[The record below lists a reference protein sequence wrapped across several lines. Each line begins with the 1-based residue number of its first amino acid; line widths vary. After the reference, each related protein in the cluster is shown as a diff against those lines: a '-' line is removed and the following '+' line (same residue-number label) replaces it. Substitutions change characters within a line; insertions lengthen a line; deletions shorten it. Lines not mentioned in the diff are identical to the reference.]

1 MLIDGT
7 FIEDTYAEAFGLRAA
22 RLLVTSDTAAWA
34 QTAALSMTGFA
45 TSIIACG
52 CEAGMEGPAPAAT
65 PDARPGVN
73 VLLFARTVADL
84 QDQVVRRVGQC
95 VMTAAGASCY
105 DALGPADDT
114 VRLGSLLRFFGD
126 GQQTSKRIDPA
137 LSDAARPPRAAT
149 PAGPG
154 AAPVRPRRLW
164 RIPVMDG
171 EFVVDDRC
179 GVRKGVAGGNF
190 LILGRTP
197 EITLAAAERAVNA
210 IRLLPEVI
218 LPFPGGVVRSG
229 SKVGSKYRKLIASTN
244 SPYCPTLRGVVETA
258 LPPDVESVLEI
269 VIDGLTVEAVGAAVA
284 AGARAA
290 CGPGIVRIGA
300 GNYGGR
306 LGKYLFHLRPLL
318 SGTTPPGPGAAPGS
332 AATR

>member
-7 FIEDTYAEAFGLRAA
+7 FVEDTYAEAFGLRAA

-52 CEAGMEGPAPAAT
+52 CEAGMEGAAPAAT
-65 PDARPGVN
+65 PDGRPGVN

-105 DALGPADDT
+105 DALGPTDDS

-137 LSDAARPPRAAT
+137 LAEAAAAH
-149 PAGPG
+149 
-154 AAPVRPRRLW
+154 VRPRRLW

-197 EITLAAAERAVNA
+197 ETTLAAAERAVAA
-210 IRLLPEVI
+210 IRLRPEVI

-284 AGARAA
+284 AGVRAA
-290 CGPGIVRIGA
+290 CGDGIVRISA

-306 LGKYLFHLRPLL
+306 LGKHLFHLRPLL
-318 SGTTPPGPGAAPGS
+318 SQ
-332 AATR
+332 

>member
-1 MLIDGT
+1 VIT
-7 FIEDTYAEAFGLRAA
+7 ADTP
-22 RLLVTSDTAAWA
+22 AWA

-52 CEAGMEGPAPAAT
+52 CEAGMEGPAPGST
-65 PDARPGVN
+65 PDGRPGVRAL
-73 VLLFARTVADL
+73 VFARSVADL

-95 VMTAAGASCY
+95 VMTAAGASCF
-105 DALGPADDT
+105 DDLGPADES

-137 LSDAARPPRAAT
+137 LAAAAGGK
-149 PAGPG
+149 A
-154 AAPVRPRRLW
+154 VRPRRLW

-197 EITLAAAERAVNA
+197 EATLAAAERAVAA
-210 IRLLPEVI
+210 IRRLPEVI
-218 LPFPGGVVRSG
+218 LPFPGGIVRSG
-229 SKVGSKYRKLIASTN
+229 SKIGSKYRKLIASTN

-258 LPPDVESVLEI
+258 LPDDVTSVLEV
-269 VIDGLTVEAVGAAVA
+269 VIDGLSVEAVGAAVA

-290 CGPGIVRIGA
+290 CGDGIARIGA

-306 LGKYLFHLRPLL
+306 LGKHLFHLRPLL
-318 SGTTPPGPGAAPGS
+318 GAPA
-332 AATR
+332 

>member
-1 MLIDGT
+1 MLIGGT

-65 PDARPGVN
+65 PDGRPGVN
-73 VLLFARTVADL
+73 LLLFARTVADL

-105 DALGPADDT
+105 DALGSADDS

-126 GQQTSKRIDPA
+126 GMQTSKRIDPA
-137 LSDAARPPRAAT
+137 LAEAAG
-149 PAGPG
+149 AG
-154 AAPVRPRRLW
+154 AVRPRRLW

-197 EITLAAAERAVNA
+197 EATLAAAERAVAA

-258 LPPDVESVLEI
+258 LPPDVASVLEI

-284 AGARAA
+284 AGVRAA
-290 CGPGIVRIGA
+290 CGDGIVRIGA

-318 SGTTPPGPGAAPGS
+318 SGAAPGS
-332 AATR
+332 TTR

>member
-1 MLIDGT
+1 
-7 FIEDTYAEAFGLRAA
+7 
-22 RLLVTSDTAAWA
+22 
-34 QTAALSMTGFA
+34 
-45 TSIIACG
+45 
-52 CEAGMEGPAPAAT
+52 MEGPAPAAT
-65 PDARPGVN
+65 PDGRPGVN
-73 VLLFARTVADL
+73 VLLFGRTVADL

-105 DALGPADDT
+105 DALGSADDS

-137 LSDAARPPRAAT
+137 LAEAAG
-149 PAGPG
+149 AGT
-154 AAPVRPRRLW
+154 VRPRRLW

-197 EITLAAAERAVNA
+197 ETTLAAAERAVAA

-244 SPYCPTLRGVVETA
+244 SPYCPTLRGVVGTA
-258 LPPDVESVLEI
+258 LPPDVESVLEV
-269 VIDGLTVEAVGAAVA
+269 VIDGLSVEAVGAAVA
-284 AGARAA
+284 AGVRAA
-290 CGPGIVRIGA
+290 CGDGIVRIGA

-318 SGTTPPGPGAAPGS
+318 SGAAPPGSP
-332 AATR
+332 ATR

>member
-34 QTAALSMTGFA
+34 QTAGLSLTGFA

-65 PDARPGVN
+65 PDGRPGVN

-95 VMTAAGASCY
+95 VMTAAGASCF
-105 DALGPADDT
+105 DALGPADDA

-126 GQQTSKRIDPA
+126 GLQTSKRIDPA
-137 LSDAARPPRAAT
+137 LAEAAGAPPSRNAA
-149 PAGPG
+149 AGC
-154 AAPVRPRRLW
+154 VRPRRLW

-179 GVRKGVAGGNF
+179 GVRKAVAGGNF

-197 EITLAAAERAVNA
+197 ETTLAAAERAVAA

-218 LPFPGGVVRSG
+218 LPFPGGIVRSG
-229 SKVGSKYRKLIASTN
+229 SKIGSKYRKLIASTN

-290 CGPGIVRIGA
+290 CGDGIIRISA

-318 SGTTPPGPGAAPGS
+318 
-332 AATR
+332 R

>member
-22 RLLVTSDTAAWA
+22 RLVVTSDSAAWA

-52 CEAGMEGPAPAAT
+52 CEAGMEGPAPQTT
-65 PDARPGVN
+65 PDGRPGVR
-73 VLLFARTVADL
+73 VILLARSAADL

-95 VMTAAGASCY
+95 VMTAAGAACF
-105 DALGPADDT
+105 DALGRT
-114 VRLGSLLRFFGD
+114 EESIRLGSLLRFFGD

-137 LSDAARPPRAAT
+137 LAAAAGGKVT
-149 PAGPG
+149 A
-154 AAPVRPRRLW
+154 RRLW
-164 RIPVMDG
+164 RVPVMDG

-179 GVRKGVAGGNF
+179 GIRKAVAGGNF
-190 LILGRTP
+190 LILGRTAGA
-197 EITLAAAERAVNA
+197 TLAAAERAVAA
-210 IRLLPEVI
+210 IRRLPEVI
-218 LPFPGGVVRSG
+218 LPFPGGIVRSG

-244 SPYCPTLRGVVETA
+244 SAYCPTLRGVVETA
-258 LPPDVESVLEI
+258 LPGKVESVLEI
-269 VIDGLTVEAVGAAVA
+269 VIDGLTVEAVGAAMA

-290 CGPGIVRIGA
+290 CGPDIVRLSA

-306 LGKYLFHLRPLL
+306 LGKHLFHLRPLL
-318 SGTTPPGPGAAPGS
+318 ASTTPGAPAPPAGS
-332 AATR
+332 R

>member
-45 TSIIACG
+45 ASIIACG

-65 PDARPGVN
+65 PDGRPGVH

-95 VMTAAGASCY
+95 VMTAAGASCF
-105 DALGPADDT
+105 DALGPLDDS

-126 GQQTSKRIDPA
+126 GQQTSKRIDAA
-137 LSDAARPPRAAT
+137 LAEAAVHA
-149 PAGPG
+149 
-154 AAPVRPRRLW
+154 RPRRFW

-179 GVRKGVAGGNF
+179 GVVRGVAGGNF

-197 EITLAAAERAVNA
+197 ETTLAAAERAVAA
-210 IRLLPEVI
+210 IRLLPGVI
-218 LPFPGGVVRSG
+218 LPFPGGIVRSG

-244 SPYCPTLRGVVETA
+244 SPYCPTLRGIVDTA
-258 LPPDVESVLEI
+258 LPPEVESVLEI

-284 AGARAA
+284 AGVRAA
-290 CGPGIVRIGA
+290 CGDGIVRIGA

-318 SGTTPPGPGAAPGS
+318 AGP
-332 AATR
+332 R

>member
-7 FIEDTYAEAFGLRAA
+7 LIEDTYAEAFALRAA
-22 RLLVTSDTAAWA
+22 RLLITADTPAWA

-52 CEAGMEGPAPAAT
+52 CEGGMEGPLPEST
-65 PDARPGVN
+65 PDARPGVR
-73 VLLFARTVADL
+73 VLLFARSAADL

-95 VMTAAGASCY
+95 VMTAAGAACF
-105 DALGPADDT
+105 DALGAT
-114 VRLGSLLRFFGD
+114 EESLRLGSLLRFFGD
-126 GQQTSKRIDPA
+126 GLQTSKRIDEA
-137 LSDAARPPRAAT
+137 LAQ
-149 PAGPG
+149 AGG
-154 AAPVRPRRLW
+154 RRVRPRRLW

-179 GVRKGVAGGNF
+179 GLRKGVAGGNF

-197 EITLAAAERAVNA
+197 EATLAAAERAVAA
-210 IRLLPEVI
+210 IRALPEVI
-218 LPFPGGVVRSG
+218 LPFPGGIVRSG

-258 LPPDVESVLEI
+258 LPPEVESVLEI
-269 VIDGLTVEAVGAAVA
+269 VIDGLSVDAVGAAMK

-290 CGPGIVRIGA
+290 CGDGIVRIGA

-318 SGTTPPGPGAAPGS
+318 A
-332 AATR
+332 

>member
-1 MLIDGT
+1 MRIQGT

-22 RLLVTSDTAAWA
+22 RLVVTADSPAWA

-52 CEAGMEGPAPAAT
+52 CEAGMEGPAPETT
-65 PDARPGVN
+65 PDGRPGVR
-73 VLLFARTVADL
+73 VILLARSAAEL

-95 VMTAAGASCY
+95 VMTAAGASCF
-105 DALGPADDT
+105 DALGAVEES

-137 LSDAARPPRAAT
+137 LAAAAAGRVRA
-149 PAGPG
+149 
-154 AAPVRPRRLW
+154 RRLW

-179 GVRKGVAGGNF
+179 GIRKAVAGGNF
-190 LILGRTP
+190 LILGQSA
-197 EITLAAAERAVNA
+197 EATLAAAERAVAA
-210 IRLLPEVI
+210 IRRQPEVI
-218 LPFPGGVVRSG
+218 LPFPGGIVRSG

-258 LPPDVESVLEI
+258 LPDEVESVLEI
-269 VIDGLTVEAVGAAVA
+269 VIDGLSVDAVGAAMA

-290 CGPGIVRIGA
+290 CGPGIVRLGA

-306 LGKYLFHLRPLL
+306 LGKHLFPLRPLL
-318 SGTTPPGPGAAPGS
+318 EGS
-332 AATR
+332 R